1 MAAAGERL
9 RSRTL
14 RRAGAPAKSDTPA
27 QSAAATTDVALW
39 RDSGIEALEASL
51 APRLRG
57 DLAASMRLTEHAH
70 SAFVTAGDVGPAL
83 RCASLLMADHC
94 AAGDYSGAHGWEQ
107 RGLRLLRR
115 RKDYVER
122 GYLALGYY
130 ACDIKDPKDLDRRAE
145 LAMDLATKFHDHE
158 LELRAEADKALA
170 LIGLGQVD
178 GGFILLD
185 TVMASLAAGE
195 VEDATTLGMTL
206 CSALTA
212 CERTGDAS
220 RSEYWVTL
228 IEQHPS
234 LHQNASTLT
243 HVDLVR
249 GGVAAMS
256 GHWPEAERHLTAAME
271 APFSVASHRAA
282 ARARLADLR
291 IQQGQYDE
299 AEQLLEGSEGW
310 IETAVTSARLR
321 FAREEYDQAA
331 AVLRGV
337 IRDLGDD
344 CIRVAP
350 ALASLA
356 EVHLQRGDAHAAER
370 TARQLRVLSE
380 RCESGEIQ
388 ALVHLTRGRLALH
401 ASELGTAISELEHAL
416 TLLVHLD
423 RPLLSAQIGL
433 ELSRALALSQD
444 AAGAEVEAIAAVA
457 TFEKLGMVPDLA
469 AAQAML
475 SMHPPVESPE
485 ERAAQHLPADD
496 EALTPRE
503 LEVAGLVAE
512 GLTNR
517 EIATT
522 LMLSVRTVE
531 NHVDRALGKL
541 GFRTRSRLASWVRDQ
556 R

>member
-1 MAAAGERL
+1 MA
-9 RSRTL
+9 
-14 RRAGAPAKSDTPA
+14 
-27 QSAAATTDVALW
+27 
-39 RDSGIEALEASL
+39 ALEASV
-51 APRLRG
+51 APRLHG
-57 DLAASMRLTEHAH
+57 DLAASLRLTEHAH
-70 SAFVTAGDVGPAL
+70 SAFVTAGEVGRAL
-83 RCASLLMADHC
+83 RCAALLVADHC
-94 AAGDYSGAHGWEQ
+94 ANGDYAAAHGWEQ

-115 RKDYVER
+115 RKEYVER
-122 GYLALGYY
+122 GYLALGWY
-130 ACDIKDPKDLDRRAE
+130 ACDIKDPHDLDRRAE
-145 LAMDLATKFHDHE
+145 LAMDLATKFRDHE
-158 LELRAEADKALA
+158 LELRAEADKGLA

-195 VEDATTLGMTL
+195 MTDATTRAMTL
-206 CSALTA
+206 CAALTA
-212 CERTGDAS
+212 CERTGDAA
-220 RSEYWVTL
+220 RSEYWVSL
-228 IEQHPS
+228 IEQHPA
-234 LHQNASTLT
+234 LQQNVATLT

-256 GHWPEAERHLTAAME
+256 GRWQDAEQHLAAAMH
-271 APFSVASHRAA
+271 AQSSLASHRAVS
-282 ARARLADLR
+282 RARLADLR
-291 IQQGQYDE
+291 IQQGRYEE
-299 AEQLLEGSEGW
+299 AERLLEGTEGS
-310 IETAVTSARLR
+310 IETAATTARLR

-331 AVLRGV
+331 ALLRGV

-356 EVHLQRGDAHAAER
+356 EVHLRRGDAHAAER

-401 ASELGTAISELEHAL
+401 AAELATAIGELENAL
-416 TLLVHLD
+416 TLLVHLE
-423 RPLLSAQIGL
+423 RPMLSAQISL
-433 ELSRALALSQD
+433 ELSRALALSED
-444 AAGAEVEAIAAVA
+444 SAGAEVEAIAAVA

-475 SMHPPVESPE
+475 PAPGDVAAAR
-485 ERAAQHLPADD
+485 ERGTEHLPADD

-503 LEVAGLVAE
+503 LEVAELVAD

-522 LMLSVRTVE
+522 LVLSVRTVE

-541 GFRTRSRLASWVRDQ
+541 GFRTRSRLASWVRDRQ
-556 R
+556 